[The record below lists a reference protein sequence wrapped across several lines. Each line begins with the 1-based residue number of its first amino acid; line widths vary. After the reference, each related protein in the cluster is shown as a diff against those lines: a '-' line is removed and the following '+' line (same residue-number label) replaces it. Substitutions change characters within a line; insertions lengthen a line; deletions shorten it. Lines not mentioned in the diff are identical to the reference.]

1 LSAFA
6 SSRKRSSWTDGKP
19 LTYLEDEN
27 GNNDLPPGTSV
38 RERSPSVDSIFRRPS
53 NNEPSG
59 FSSNANTAAMNVSNA
74 QRRSIHAVMNSTEG
88 ATVTVDR
95 RSSNAAMMMN
105 SSTLNNT
112 SSNCK
117 GYNETVRRTSWADKF
132 KNTFGQDTNSNNRA
146 ADENTKQGRRRSSTN
161 GKRKSKRGSGRGSWR
176 DMFGKGVEKPR
187 PAPLIDDPDPDEDDG
202 GEYFL
207 AKRGKRNSNTT
218 SSEKS
223 NDDNVNV
230 NVMHV
235 GYDETMVQRMQQVN
249 MIQHDPAVVE
259 PIKMTE
265 SAHSSTNYYK
275 QSKGFKD
282 WDSVAVESDARR
294 HLGASN
300 MLDSSRFDVKNSDI
314 RSNSHKQKRGIR
326 QFFSK
331 KSKQESIDDLPHSE
345 RTKSKGSK
353 VSFLSK
359 LSRNKESSQAQAANL
374 NWNSPAVE
382 FPVRKHI
389 SRSTS
394 YEDNDG
400 AYRVVM

>member
-1 LSAFA
+1 
-6 SSRKRSSWTDGKP
+6 
-19 LTYLEDEN
+19 
-27 GNNDLPPGTSV
+27 
-38 RERSPSVDSIFRRPS
+38 
-53 NNEPSG
+53 
-59 FSSNANTAAMNVSNA
+59 MNVSNA

-161 GKRKSKRGSGRGSWR
+161 GKRKSKRGS
-176 DMFGKGVEKPR
+176 
-187 PAPLIDDPDPDEDDG
+187 
-202 GEYFL
+202 
-207 AKRGKRNSNTT
+207 
-218 SSEKS
+218 
-223 NDDNVNV
+223 
-230 NVMHV
+230 
-235 GYDETMVQRMQQVN
+235 
-249 MIQHDPAVVE
+249 AVVE

-394 YEDNDG
+394 YEDTDG